1 MMKATIY
8 DVAKEAGVSIATVS
22 LVINGKGKIS
32 EERREEIRQIMARMG
47 YKPSMIASA
56 LTGKK
61 TYALGLL
68 VPDISNPFFAEIAR
82 AVEDEGQRHGY
93 SVFICS
99 TDNKDEKA
107 LHYAALLQQKN
118 VDGVIISTGMKD
130 LSVLNPLLQG
140 GVPVALLAREFPS
153 VEVPS
158 VVVDDYAGGAAAAEH
173 LILLGHSRLAVLA
186 EQDSISSSRERVK
199 GFRQTAEAAG
209 LVLEP
214 LFVVSCG
221 HNDGKDR
228 AMELLQMKDRPTAI
242 FCCNDLLAI
251 GALRAAKE
259 LGLRIPQ
266 DCSIIGFDDTVL
278 ASVTDPPLTTV
289 AQPIEQMGQ
298 RAVQLVVRRI
308 GQPGEVSE
316 RVVLAPSLTIRQS
329 AAVPSQDSRYH
340 HLREKTSG

>member
-1 MMKATIY
+1 MKATIY

-22 LVINGKGKIS
+22 HVINGKGKIS
-32 EERREEIRQIMARMG
+32 NERREEIRRIMVRMG

-99 TDNKDEKA
+99 TDNKDEKVE
-107 LHYAALLQQKN
+107 HYAALLKQKN
-118 VDGVIISTGMKD
+118 VDGVIIGTGIKE
-130 LSVLNPLLQG
+130 LSALDPLLHG
-140 GVPVALLAREFPS
+140 GVPVAFLSREFPS
-153 VEVPS
+153 VDVPS

-173 LILLGHSRLAVLA
+173 LIALGHRNLAVLA
-186 EQDSISSSRERVK
+186 EEESVSSSRERVR
-199 GFRQTAEAAG
+199 GFRQTLVAAG
-209 LVLEP
+209 IDLDPASVRSSGMKE
-214 LFVVSCG
+214 SMS
-221 HNDGKDR
+221 R
-228 AMELLQMKDRPTAI
+228 ALELLRRDDRPTAI
-242 FCCNDLLAI
+242 FCCNDMLAI
-251 GALRAAKE
+251 GAIRAAKE
-259 LGLRIPQ
+259 LGLRIPR

-298 RAVQLVVRRI
+298 TAVRLVVRIIEQPSEHPERI
-308 GQPGEVSE
+308 
-316 RVVLAPSLTIRQS
+316 VLPPALTTRQS
-329 AAVPSQDSRYH
+329 
-340 HLREKTSG
+340 SGALLMADTD

>member
-1 MMKATIY
+1 MKATIY

-32 EERREEIRQIMARMG
+32 EERREEIRQIIMRMG

-99 TDNKDEKA
+99 TDNKDEKVE
-107 LHYAALLQQKN
+107 HYAALLQQKN
-118 VDGVIISTGMKD
+118 VDGIIIGTGLKE
-130 LSVLNPLLQG
+130 LSVLKPLLQG

-153 VEVPS
+153 VVVPS

-173 LILLGHSRLAVLA
+173 LISLGHRHLAVLA
-186 EQDSISSSRERVK
+186 EQDSISSSRERVR
-199 GFRQTAEAAG
+199 GFKHTAEAAG
-209 LVLEP
+209 ITLDPAFVLSSGIKE
-214 LFVVSCG
+214 
-221 HNDGKDR
+221 GKNK
-228 AMELLQMKDRPTAI
+228 AQELLQRDDRPTAI
-242 FCCNDLLAI
+242 FCCNDMLAI

-266 DCSIIGFDDTVL
+266 DCSIVGFDDTVL
-278 ASVTDPPLTTV
+278 ASVTDPPLTTI

-298 RAVQLVVRRI
+298 TAVQLLIRQI
-308 GQPGEVSE
+308 GQPGEQPE
-316 RVVLAPSLTIRQS
+316 RIVLTPSLSIRQS
-329 AAVPSQDSRYH
+329 SMALRRYP
-340 HLREKTSG
+340 EQSIS

>member
-1 MMKATIY
+1 MKATIY

-32 EERREEIRQIMARMG
+32 EERREEIRQIIMRMG

-99 TDNKDEKA
+99 TDNKDEKVE
-107 LHYAALLQQKN
+107 HYAALLQQKN
-118 VDGVIISTGMKD
+118 VDGVIIGTGLKE
-130 LSVLNPLLQG
+130 LSVLKPLLQG

-153 VEVPS
+153 VVVPS

-173 LILLGHSRLAVLA
+173 LISLGHRHLAVLA
-186 EQDSISSSRERVK
+186 EQDSISSSRERVR
-199 GFRQTAEAAG
+199 GFRHTAEAAG
-209 LVLEP
+209 ITLDPAFVLSSGIKE
-214 LFVVSCG
+214 
-221 HNDGKDR
+221 GKNK
-228 AMELLQMKDRPTAI
+228 AQELLQRDDRPTAI
-242 FCCNDLLAI
+242 FCCNDMLAI

-259 LGLRIPQ
+259 MGLRIPQ
-266 DCSIIGFDDTVL
+266 DCSIVGFDDTVL
-278 ASVTDPPLTTV
+278 ASVTDPPLTTI

-298 RAVQLVVRRI
+298 TAVQLLIRQI
-308 GQPGEVSE
+308 GQPGEQPE
-316 RVVLAPSLTIRQS
+316 RVVLTPSLSIRQS
-329 AAVPSQDSRYH
+329 SMV
-340 HLREKTSG
+340 LRLYPEQSIS

>member
-1 MMKATIY
+1 MKATIY

-32 EERREEIRQIMARMG
+32 KERREEIRGIMMRMG

-99 TDNKDEKA
+99 TDNKDEKVG
-107 LHYAALLQQKN
+107 HYAALLQQKN
-118 VDGVIISTGMKD
+118 VDGVIIGTGIRE
-130 LSVLNPLLQG
+130 LSVLDPLLHG
-140 GVPVALLAREFPS
+140 GVPIAFLAREFRS

-173 LILLGHSRLAVLA
+173 LIALGHRRLAVLA
-186 EQDSISSSRERVK
+186 EQDSISSSRERVR
-199 GFRQTAEAAG
+199 GFKQALEAVGITLDPA
-209 LVLEP
+209 LVLSSAIKESKASALALMRGEHP
-214 LFVVSCG
+214 
-221 HNDGKDR
+221 
-228 AMELLQMKDRPTAI
+228 PTGI

-251 GALRAAKE
+251 GALQAAKE
-259 LGLRIPQ
+259 MGIRIPH

-278 ASVTDPPLTTV
+278 ASVTDPPLTTI

-298 RAVQLVVRRI
+298 IAVQLLVRKI
-308 GQPGEVSE
+308 GRPGERPE
-316 RVVLAPSLTIRQS
+316 RIVLRPELSIRQS
-329 AAVPSQDSRYH
+329 SMAPQTEIS
-340 HLREKTSG
+340 

>member
-1 MMKATIY
+1 MKATIY

-32 EERREEIRQIMARMG
+32 KERREEIRGIMLRMG

-61 TYALGLL
+61 TYAIGLL

-99 TDNKDEKA
+99 TDNKDEKVG
-107 LHYAALLQQKN
+107 HYADLLQQKN
-118 VDGVIISTGMKD
+118 VDGVIIGTGIKE
-130 LSVLNPLLQG
+130 LSVLEPLLNG
-140 GVPVALLAREFPS
+140 GVPITFLARDFPS

-158 VVVDDYAGGAAAAEH
+158 VVVNDYEGGAAAAEH
-173 LILLGHSRLAVLA
+173 FIALGHRRLAVLA
-186 EQDSISSSRERVK
+186 EQDSISSSRERVR
-199 GFRQTAEAAG
+199 GFRQAAEAASLSLDPA
-209 LVLEP
+209 LVLSSSVNE
-214 LFVVSCG
+214 
-221 HNDGKDR
+221 GKTK
-228 AMELLQMKDRPTAI
+228 ALELLQRHDRPTAI

-259 LGLRIPQ
+259 IGLRIPQ

-278 ASVTDPPLTTV
+278 ASVTDPPLTTI

-298 RAVQLVVRRI
+298 IAVQLLVRNIGRRGEHPERI
-308 GQPGEVSE
+308 
-316 RVVLAPSLTIRQS
+316 VLRPELSVRHSTM
-329 AAVPSQDSRYH
+329 AARDAYA
-340 HLREKTSG
+340 